1 MSNQLNE
8 IHTMLE
14 ALLKSSN
21 HIHWIGGYVYGRT
34 SQDDPFVIL
43 YPASDMLKEKAVRV
57 YEHDFRKLPP
67 FIATDNVPADTENNP
82 NKTQA
87 QKSRIYHT
95 CPLFKIC
102 TYDGKDTQMGKEKRF
117 GGVLRVTDRMP
128 NAPSVSEASPTAVS
142 QPAAK
147 PAAAPAANANG
158 RSKTDHFLQVG
169 DEVMVRGKKDEK
181 PGTILDTNGG
191 ELFTVSVDGHQLKV
205 GADKLRLIPS
215 AS

>member
-1 MSNQLNE
+1 MSNQFSE

-14 ALLKSSN
+14 ALLKSGN

-34 SQDDPFVIL
+34 SEDKPFVIL
-43 YPASDMLKEKAVRV
+43 YPASDRLQEKAVRV
-57 YEHDFRKLPP
+57 YEHDFRKLPV
-67 FIATDNVPADTENNP
+67 FIDTANVPGDTENNP

-117 GGVLRVTDRMP
+117 GGVLRVTDKVLS
-128 NAPSVSEASPTAVS
+128 APEAAP
-142 QPAAK
+142 QPKPAEK
-147 PAAAPAANANG
+147 PAARPG
-158 RSKTDHFLQVG
+158 LFQVG
-169 DEVMVRGKKDEK
+169 DEVMVRGKKDER

-191 ELFTVSVDGHQLKV
+191 ELFTVSVGGHELKV
-205 GADKLRLIPS
+205 GADKLALI
-215 AS
+215 AMA